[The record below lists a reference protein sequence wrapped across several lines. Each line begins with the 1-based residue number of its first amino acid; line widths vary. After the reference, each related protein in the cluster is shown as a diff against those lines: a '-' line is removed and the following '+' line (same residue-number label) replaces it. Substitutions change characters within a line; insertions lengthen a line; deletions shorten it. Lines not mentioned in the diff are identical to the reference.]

1 MSAGMTGPQPLQ
13 QVSFVLSVNIRSDE
27 TQTLQKESRDSLKTL
42 NSPYIFW
49 QHSSCAVTAWYGLID
64 LVFLIRLWSVNKS
77 QYQLTWMIIF
87 MRFLYQYIF
96 DVYSFLLLRA
106 EVDTQSFHNKGVN
119 SRKSK
124 LNDKVSDWTG
134 VTWCCVFT
142 CMFHDFFIPA
152 VEPVTVIIGLA
163 HDSLCKYF

>member
-13 QVSFVLSVNIRSDE
+13 VSFVLSILGLVKHRYCKKKVE
-27 TQTLQKESRDSLKTL
+27 TSLKTL
-42 NSPYIFW
+42 NSPYIYW
-49 QHSSCAVTAWYGLID
+49 QHSNCAVTAWYGFID
-64 LVFLIRLWSVNKS
+64 LVFLIRLWSCVNKS

-87 MRFLYQYIF
+87 MRCPYQYIF
-96 DVYSFLLLRA
+96 DVFSFLLLRA
-106 EVDTQSFHNKGVN
+106 EVHTQSFYNKGVN

-134 VTWCCVFT
+134 VTWWYACF
-142 CMFHDFFIPA
+142 MISLFLLWSLWLWSF
-152 VEPVTVIIGLA
+152 LS